1 MADDASHSAPGNAAP
16 PLRPP
21 DVVPEARPGGVVPE
35 ARPGGVVPEARPGQS
50 APEARRDAQ
59 PDVRARDVSPRNDL
73 RASHED
79 RDRIVELLRVSAGDG
94 RLSLDELD
102 ERVEAALTARTY
114 GELEGLV
121 ADLTA
126 TPGTAA
132 GAPTAKPKEMV
143 RIECHSGSAKR
154 DGRWAVPQRME
165 VRVHSG
171 SVTLDFTDAQVSWPT
186 LQIDAE
192 VHSGTLTLIT
202 KPGIVLDTDDV
213 AVRSGAIKVKA
224 PWGDDVPAT
233 LRIDVAGKIGS
244 GSITARPPR
253 APRRSFWDW
262 LRRRPRP
269 PAPWELSAGRSPY
282 ELPPGRL

>member
-1 MADDASHSAPGNAAP
+1 MADDASRSVPGNAAP
-16 PLRPP
+16 PLRPADA
-21 DVVPEARPGGVVPE
+21 DVVPEARPGDTVPEARPGDVVPE
-35 ARPGGVVPEARPGQS
+35 ARP
-50 APEARRDAQ
+50 DAQ
-59 PDVRARDVSPRNDL
+59 PDVRAQDVNPRNDL

-94 RLSLDELD
+94 RLSIDELD

-121 ADLTA
+121 ADLPA
-126 TPGTAA
+126 TPGMAA

-143 RIECHSGSAKR
+143 RIECHSGSATR

-165 VRVHSG
+165 VRIHSG
-171 SVTLDFTDAQVSWPT
+171 SVTLDFTQAQVSWPT

-192 VHSGTLTLIT
+192 VRSGTLKLIT

-213 AVRSGAIKVKA
+213 AVRSGAIKIKA

-233 LRIDVAGKIGS
+233 LRIDVAGQIGS
-244 GSITARPPR
+244 GSITAGPRR

-269 PAPWELSAGRSPY
+269 PALWELSAGRSPY

>member
-1 MADDASHSAPGNAAP
+1 MPEARPG
-16 PLRPP
+16 
-21 DVVPEARPGGVVPE
+21 DTVPEARPGDTVPE
-35 ARPGGVVPEARPGQS
+35 ARPGDTV
-50 APEARRDAQ
+50 PEARRDAQ
-59 PDVRARDVSPRNDL
+59 PDVRAPDVNPRNDL

-94 RLSLDELD
+94 RLSIDELD

-121 ADLTA
+121 ADLPA

-132 GAPTAKPKEMV
+132 GALTAKPKEMV

-171 SVTLDFTDAQVSWPT
+171 SVTLDFTQAQVSWPT

-192 VHSGTLTLIT
+192 LRSGSLTLIT

-213 AVRSGAIKVKA
+213 AVRSGAIKVSA
-224 PWGDDVPAT
+224 PWGTTCPPRSGSTWPA
-233 LRIDVAGKIGS
+233 RSAAD
-244 GSITARPPR
+244 SITARPPR